1 MQKNVHIFDACSLS
15 INGGDEG
22 YGQQRICIDCAN
34 SDDLNNNST
43 FDNGDTSIISHDHTF
58 SHSDCN
64 PPSNKQSN
72 DFNEPQILAAK
83 TKTTGTSKTTRNVM
97 RNKYRPTAKY
107 LGDRTADIK
116 DSLAWDKNRSIPVI
130 KNGND
135 TSLAP
140 VQLKGKTITLR
151 NTCAFDSILI

>member
-1 MQKNVHIFDACSLS
+1 
-15 INGGDEG
+15 
-22 YGQQRICIDCAN
+22 
-34 SDDLNNNST
+34 
-43 FDNGDTSIISHDHTF
+43 
-58 SHSDCN
+58 
-64 PPSNKQSN
+64 
-72 DFNEPQILAAK
+72 
-83 TKTTGTSKTTRNVM
+83 M

-151 NTCAFDSILI
+151 NTCAFDSILYLVIVAATDFPHLKFKVSLFHI